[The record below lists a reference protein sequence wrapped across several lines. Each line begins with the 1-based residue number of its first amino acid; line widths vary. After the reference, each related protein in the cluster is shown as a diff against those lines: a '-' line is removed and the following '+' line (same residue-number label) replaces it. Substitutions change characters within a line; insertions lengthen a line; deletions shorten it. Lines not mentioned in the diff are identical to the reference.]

1 MKKIY
6 LVALCVGTIFGSVQ
20 AQSNR
25 TTEKLFVSKTS
36 QTITKP
42 MGSAQLTATNESKAI
57 IWTNDFSNAAD
68 WTFTDNASSG
78 DNWVIGT
85 GTPAGAFA
93 IPGILS
99 TTAANNFAL
108 YDSDLMCSGNQNAD
122 VTIVTPVDASA
133 YSAVAVQFESYYR
146 NYQGDVYVIASS
158 DGVTWTEYQV
168 HASLA
173 VNSSSNNPEVV
184 TVDVSPTIGG
194 SATAYIGFRYIGGCD
209 YAWMVDDVALIE
221 TPNNSLQL
229 LDAWW
234 ANTPGAGTPYIPYSS
249 IPRNQ
254 LSDINFFGAVQNVG
268 GVNQPNTEM
277 TVTVSGAGSGSYVS
291 SAYTAM
297 AGTGMID
304 TVTAGPMTVAGTP
317 NGAYSVT
324 WSVTSD
330 STDVD
335 PSDNLLSGTWDFEVT
350 NSLYARDAGV
360 YGGAFGTA
368 DNDLDG
374 LVDPVEYFLD
384 YQFYNPDTVMSMAVV
399 FPGGTRNQP
408 GQELKYNIYDPA
420 NNPVYDGVTALVP
433 TYTLTAA
440 DLTSGAGS
448 EVWVNLPFTNPMTG
462 NAGYPI
468 DPSLGE
474 IWTISVYNEFD
485 SLFVGVSGAAMAVS
499 GVWTTA
505 GITYYPITPSTLGD
519 AYYSTYCWMMRLNVA
534 ASSTGVNE
542 NEMGAV
548 LGQNRPNPFNGTTII
563 PFTLV
568 NAGNV
573 TFTVT
578 DVTGKIIENRNLGVL
593 GSGDQNIEFNGSNL
607 AGGIYYYTLTV
618 DGKRSTKKFA
628 VAK

>member
-1 MKKIY
+1 M
-6 LVALCVGTIFGSVQ
+6 ALCVGTIFGSVQ

-25 TTEKLFVSKTS
+25 TTEKLFVSKTAQS
-36 QTITKP
+36 ITKP
-42 MGSAQLTATNESKAI
+42 MGFAQLTTTNESKAI

-68 WTFTDNASSG
+68 WTFTDNAGSG

-93 IPGILS
+93 IPGINS

-108 YDSDLMCSGNQNAD
+108 YDSDLMCSMNQNAD

-229 LDAWW
+229 LEAWW
-234 ANTPGAGTPYIPYSS
+234 TNTPGAGTPYIPYSL
-249 IPRNQ
+249 IPRSQ
-254 LSDINFFGAVQNVG
+254 LLDINFFGAIQNVG

-277 TVTVSGAGSGSYVS
+277 TVNVSGAGSGSYVS
-291 SAYTAM
+291 SAYTSM
-297 AGTGMID
+297 TGSTD
-304 TVTAGPMTVAGTP
+304 TIMAGPMMVAGTP

-324 WSVTSD
+324 WSVASD

-335 PSDNLLSGTWDFEVT
+335 PSDNVLDSIWDFEVT
-350 NSLYARDAGV
+350 TSVYGRDAGV
-360 YGGAFGTA
+360 YDGAYSTQDF
-368 DNDLDG
+368 DNDG
-374 LVDPVEYFLD
+374 LVDPVEFLLD
-384 YQFYNPDTVMSMAVV
+384 YQFFNPDTILSMAAV
-399 FPGGTRNQP
+399 FPGGARNQP
-408 GQELKYNIYDPA
+408 GQELLYNIYDPA
-420 NNPVYDGVTALVP
+420 GNPVYDGVATPVP
-433 TYTLTAA
+433 TYTLTAT

-448 EVWVNLPFTNPMTG
+448 EVWVNLPFTDPMTG

-468 DPSLGE
+468 DPALGE
-474 IWTISVYNEFD
+474 VWTVSIYNEFD
-485 SLFVGVSGAAMAVS
+485 SLFVGVSGTAMAVGGS
-499 GVWTTA
+499 WTTA
-505 GITYYPITPSTLGD
+505 GITWFPITPSAGGD
-519 AYYSTYCWMMRLNVA
+519 AYYTTDCFMMRLNVA

-542 NEMGAV
+542 NEIGAV

-578 DVTGKIIENRNLGVL
+578 DVTGKIIESRNMGIL

-607 AGGIYYYTLTV
+607 AGGIYYYTLTTN
-618 DGKRSTKKFA
+618 GKRSTKKFA